1 MKFYY
6 CKHCKNLELVMH
18 DGDPTP
24 VCCGETMTVLTANTA
39 EAAKEKHLP
48 IIQKNQ
54 PKAVIQVGE
63 VEHPMTTEHLIE
75 WIATTDNN
83 TIEIKHLTASDQP
96 VMQSNFDSSA
106 KLSVYAYCNLHGLW
120 LTEGD

>member
-6 CKHCKNLELVMH
+6 CEHCKNLELVIH
-18 DGDPTP
+18 DGGPVP
-24 VCCGETMTVLTANTA
+24 VCCGEAMTVLSANTT

-75 WIATTDNN
+75 WIAATDGN

-120 LTEGD
+120 LTEEI

>member
-1 MKFYY
+1 
-6 CKHCKNLELVMH
+6 MH
-18 DGDPTP
+18 DGGPTP
-24 VCCGETMTVLTANTA
+24 VCCGEAMTVLTANTT

-54 PKAVIQVGE
+54 PKAAIQVGE
-63 VEHPMTTEHLIE
+63 IEHPMTTEHLIE
-75 WIATTDNN
+75 WIAATDGK
-83 TIEIKHLTASDQP
+83 TIEIKHLTTSDQP

>member
-6 CKHCKNLELVMH
+6 CEHCKNLELVMH
-18 DGDPTP
+18 DGGPTP
-24 VCCGETMTVLTANTA
+24 VCCGETMTVLTANTT
-39 EAAKEKHLP
+39 EATKEKHLP

-63 VEHPMTTEHLIE
+63 VEHPITTEHLIE
-75 WIATTDNN
+75 WIAATDGN

-120 LTEGD
+120 LTEEI

>member
-18 DGDPTP
+18 DGGPVP
-24 VCCGETMTVLTANTA
+24 VCCGETMTVLTANTT
-39 EAAKEKHLP
+39 EAASEKHLP
-48 IIQKNQ
+48 VIKKEQQKV
-54 PKAVIQVGE
+54 VIRVGE
-63 VEHPMTTEHLIE
+63 IDHPMTPEHLIE
-75 WIATTDNN
+75 WIAATDGK
-83 TIEIKHLTASDQP
+83 TIEIKHLTVSDQP
-96 VMQSNFDSSA
+96 MMQSNFDSSA